1 MTTASTNE
9 DKEPRDP
16 WPVSRERWS
25 MYLEREVEL
34 AAINIQRHGSSILSS
49 DGSVQEAKRR
59 IKEASHGE
67 R

>member
-1 MTTASTNE
+1 MTEHASE
-9 DKEPRDP
+9 DREHYDP

-25 MYLEREVEL
+25 MYLEREIEL

-49 DGSVQEAKRR
+49 DFTVQEAKRR